1 MLLHHLT
8 AASETA
14 AAEDATVNMRIM
26 TIIVKEEFT
35 WIKDVYI

>member
-14 AAEDATVNMRIM
+14 AVDDATVKMRFISK
-26 TIIVKEEFT
+26 TVREG
-35 WIKDVYI
+35 